1 LAYTPVHGPRY
12 NNSKKTIH
20 QDKFRSCRPPSMFSR
35 FKGCHGRVEGGSTT
49 SPVVT
54 MVVRFWTQIF
64 LGFSNAE
71 TASAQ
76 QTACTRKQP
85 ARANSH
91 AQTASTRKPACANRQ
106 HTKTASARKPPA
118 RANRQRARTASARK
132 PSARANRQRAQTAS
146 TRKPSARA
154 NRQHAV
160 RANRQR
166 RQQKKWIQHHTVPGW
181 SPTPVL
187 SRLKPR

>member
-91 AQTASTRKPACANRQ
+91 AQTASTRKP
-106 HTKTASARKPPA
+106 TASVRKPPA
-118 RANRQRARTASARK
+118 HENRQRAQTANRQRARTASARK

-146 TRKPSARA
+146 TRKPTARA
-154 NRQHAV
+154 NRQRAQTV
-160 RANRQR
+160 STRKPPACANRQ
-166 RQQKKWIQHHTVPGW
+166 HT
-181 SPTPVL
+181 
-187 SRLKPR
+187 

>member
-76 QTACTRKQP
+76 QTACTRKQS

-91 AQTASTRKPACANRQ
+91 AQTASTRKP
-106 HTKTASARKPPA
+106 TASVRKPPA
-118 RANRQRARTASARK
+118 HE
-132 PSARANRQRAQTAS
+132 NRQRAQTAS

-154 NRQHAV
+154 NRQRAQTV
-160 RANRQR
+160 STRKPPACANRQ
-166 RQQKKWIQHHTVPGW
+166 HT
-181 SPTPVL
+181 
-187 SRLKPR
+187 